1 MSAVKE
7 EIKKIIQNLPDN
19 CTFEDVQYHLYVVEK
34 IKNSEKRVE
43 NGEVLTHEEVKKRV
57 SKWLLS

>member
-1 MSAVKE
+1 MRVVKE

-19 CTFEDVQYHLYVVEK
+19 CTFEDVQYHLYIVEK

-43 NGEVLTHEEVKKRV
+43 SGEVLTHNLAKKRV